1 MIKILFKHLKVLLC
15 NMSSSKEDN
24 NKEANKAC
32 KEYNSL
38 KYKTMMMTGTNMDTK
53 IENEASEE
61 TINSFLMKEMDSRKK
76 QPWNKLTKTDKIK
89 KIKHYI
95 DTLLKEEYQLTS
107 SECKQAQK
115 YMTNLIE
122 RKKLTKNSELD
133 YDEESGFIGTIHVL
147 LFNTTLRK
155 FTLNKDFKTSAKKKP
170 NPRKT
175 IKKVKADE
183 IKEDANKIEN
193 EVKV

>member
-1 MIKILFKHLKVLLC
+1 
-15 NMSSSKEDN
+15 MSSFDEDKKKEVH
-24 NKEANKAC
+24 KAC

-61 TINSFLMKEMDSRKK
+61 KINSFLMKEMNSRKK

-95 DTLLKEEYQLTS
+95 ETQLKEEHHLTH

-133 YDEESGFIGTIHVL
+133 YDEENGFIGNIHII
-147 LFNTTLRK
+147 LFNNTMRK
-155 FTLNKDFKTSAKKKP
+155 FTLNKDFKTSAKKK
-170 NPRKT
+170 T
-175 IKKVKADE
+175 QST
-183 IKEDANKIEN
+183 
-193 EVKV
+193 

>member
-1 MIKILFKHLKVLLC
+1 
-15 NMSSSKEDN
+15 MSSSKEDN

-95 DTLLKEEYQLTS
+95 DTLLKEE
-107 SECKQAQK
+107 
-115 YMTNLIE
+115 
-122 RKKLTKNSELD
+122 
-133 YDEESGFIGTIHVL
+133 
-147 LFNTTLRK
+147 
-155 FTLNKDFKTSAKKKP
+155 
-170 NPRKT
+170 
-175 IKKVKADE
+175 
-183 IKEDANKIEN
+183 
-193 EVKV
+193 